1 MLTQSRV
8 FVEYYDVK
16 DQLSALNLTS
26 DLLTEPVKRGQ
37 AARNNA
43 TENDPSNAAGTMAFF
58 ATVRASREL
67 LIPLGW
73 EKREIRNLSLI
84 SNPKTSVS
92 IVVATGDN
100 NVGIKEAIP
109 KTKNPKGKQA
119 ELYISTN
126 RDIFSDDIFSNDDFT
141 EQNIDT
147 SEFQTWVLMYY
158 LDVKENQIRLEL
170 SLPTDQNIRGQINS
184 WKERVILE
192 PILLDGIPPLNFNS
206 LSLDFNNLQDF
217 DIPVKR
223 RHK

>member
-1 MLTQSRV
+1 MLAQSRV
-8 FVEYYDVK
+8 FIEYHDVK

-26 DLLTEPVKRGQ
+26 DLLTEPVKKGQ

-100 NVGIKEAIP
+100 NVGIKEVIP

-126 RDIFSDDIFSNDDFT
+126 CDIFSDDIFSNDDFT
-141 EQNIDT
+141 DQSIDT

-184 WKERVILE
+184 WKERVILD

-206 LSLDFNNLQDF
+206 PSPDFNNLQDF
-217 DIPVKR
+217 DVPVKR
-223 RHK
+223 RQK